1 MKKKLLFY
9 LSTLLLIILFSWIYI
24 SFIKQTK
31 GFCIKKILS
40 SHKYS
45 PRWDFGPPSPEQDI
59 LLERVSSETFSF
71 LGSGR
76 ECYAFVSEDGEL
88 VIKFFK
94 QNHMKP
100 PSILIHLPLPRDVKL
115 LCLEKLNR
123 RTFYRHRLFSSY
135 QLAYN
140 YLRKETGLL
149 FLHLNKSRQLK
160 RKLHLKDLS
169 GEIQILDMDE
179 TEFIIQKRAFSIF
192 EYLQDLMKQNDIE
205 ASKAVITS
213 ILDLIEARGQLGIE
227 DDDTNCERNLGLIE
241 GQAIQID
248 LGNFHLALP
257 YKPSRQIF
265 EAATH
270 DLQCVLDPPFPSLSL
285 FLQNEIDRRTL

>member
-1 MKKKLLFY
+1 MKKKLFCC
-9 LSTLLLIILFSWIYI
+9 LSILLLAIFFSWIYI

-40 SHKYS
+40 SHQYS
-45 PRWDFGPPSPEQDI
+45 PRWDLGPPSPEQDI
-59 LLERVSSETFSF
+59 LLERVASQTFSF

-100 PSILIHLPLPRDVKL
+100 PSILVHLPLPHEIKML
-115 LCLEKLNR
+115 YLEKINR
-123 RTFYRHRLFSSY
+123 RTFYRRRIFSSY
-135 QLAYN
+135 LLAYSH
-140 YLRKETGLL
+140 LRKETGLL
-149 FLHLNKSRQLK
+149 FLHLNKSKQLK
-160 RKLHLKDLS
+160 KKLHIKDLS
-169 GEIQILDMDE
+169 GKIAVLDMDE
-179 TEFIIQKRAFSIF
+179 MEFIIQKRAFSIF
-192 EYLQDLMKQNDIE
+192 EHLLALMAQNNID

-213 ILDLIEARGQLGIE
+213 ILDLIEVRGQWGIE
-227 DDDTNCERNLGLIE
+227 DDDTNCARNLGLIE
-241 GQAIQID
+241 GKAIQID

-257 YKPSRQIF
+257 SQPSRQIF
-265 EAATH
+265 ETATH
-270 DLQCVLDPPFPSLSL
+270 DLQCVLDPFPSLSL